1 MTHTWMTPA
10 RTAAMAMTAM
20 LALAACGTSTEAEP
34 EVADELVVVDAWVKA
49 EDEGMTAAF
58 GTLEN
63 PTGTDVEVVAVA
75 SPAATA
81 MELHE
86 TVMNDD
92 GLMVMQEV
100 EAFTVPAG
108 GSTELEPGGDHLM
121 FMGLTGPITAGDD
134 VEITLT
140 LADGS
145 EVTFVAVAKDYEGAN
160 ETYED
165 GHGSDE
171 HGEMDH

>member
-1 MTHTWMTPA
+1 MTHAWMTPA
-10 RTAAMAMTAM
+10 RTAAMALAAM

-34 EVADELVVVDAWVKA
+34 EAGADELTVVDAWVKA
-49 EDEGMTAAF
+49 EESGMTAAF

-63 PTGTDVEVVAVA
+63 PTDADVEVVAVTSA
-75 SPAATA
+75 AATA

-92 GLMVMQEV
+92 GQMVMQEV

-121 FMGLTGPITAGDD
+121 FMGLTGPIAAGDD

-145 EVTFVAVAKDYEGAN
+145 EVSFVAVAKDYEGAN

-165 GHGSDE
+165 DHGD
-171 HGEMDH
+171 MDH